1 MTSFLK
7 MHGLGNDF
15 AIFDARTFPV
25 PIDAATA
32 KAVADRR
39 RGIGSDRKAMMNA
52 NWGGVIDNESLEFL
66 GDAVLGLVV
75 VNAMKHSPW
84 ATFTVFATLPIA
96 VFVGF
101 YLRHWRP
108 GQVLEGSLI
117 GLVLGAVGGA
127 IAGTIA
133 ESGGNSGPGIEV
145 TVQTDAGQTVTVAQR
160 DDGDVQLGDRVQIVQ
175 DGRGVAKVMRDTS
188 RTVDRSQAPA
198 PNYAPSSQ
206 GARAVRPQDDPRL
219 GTLN

>member
-1 MTSFLK
+1 MIRTWLVPLLLAGALAACDSGAVNPGIVNTSTGGPVSQAPPNSPAVGATGRVVSINEVALRGAGGPPRVG
-7 MHGLGNDF
+7 HGTMQGGLL
-15 AIFDARTFPV
+15 
-25 PIDAATA
+25 
-32 KAVADRR
+32 
-39 RGIGSDRKAMMNA
+39 
-52 NWGGVIDNESLEFL
+52 GGVGGSIVGAAISN
-66 GDAVLGLVV
+66 
-75 VNAMKHSPW
+75 
-84 ATFTVFATLPIA
+84 TV
-96 VFVGF
+96 G
-101 YLRHWRP
+101 
-108 GQVLEGSLI
+108 GSLI